1 MGIFGAMTTAVSGL
15 KAQSYA
21 MENISGNIANSRTTG
36 FKRVDTSFVDLIPDA
51 PARREYAGSV
61 TAFSQGTNTVQGDLT
76 TTGIGTNIAINGQG
90 FFTVQ
95 ARTGIADG
103 VPTFNGSDVYTRRG
117 DFQQDASGFLVNGAG
132 YFLKGIPLDPVTQN
146 LVGAQSSI
154 VRITGDNLP
163 ARATTEIEYRAN
175 LPPRPATAD
184 FDVNVPGSELINP
197 ALYPGG
203 NVPATGET
211 SLIRKTISGGVVSV
225 YSASGARI
233 DVQLRLGKT
242 TDAPPTWQAYY
253 LSNSAAT
260 GATTRWTEVPGT
272 FTFSN
277 TSPTVGLSTSIPA
290 APVVFTV
297 DGSASDPISFTTGGA
312 NGLTQFAVG
321 NVNEGGNASVNSI
334 RQDGFASGE
343 LTSIAIGEGGR
354 IQGSYNNGQVVGL
367 YQLPIAQFS
376 NDNGLK
382 RGDGGVFEATLES
395 GPPVIEDVGRAII
408 GGSLENSNTDIAD
421 EFSKMIVTQ
430 QAYSANTKVIST
442 SSDMLRDI
450 INIIR

>member
-51 PARREYAGSV
+51 PARREFAGSV
-61 TAFSQGTNTVQGDLT
+61 TAFSQGTNTVQGDLS
-76 TTGIGTNIAINGQG
+76 TTGIGTHIAINGEG
-90 FFTVQ
+90 YFTVQ

-117 DFQQDASGFLVNGAG
+117 DFQQDPSGFLVNGAG

-175 LPPRPATAD
+175 LPPRPATAN
-184 FDVNVPGSELINP
+184 FDVNVPGSELMNP
-197 ALYPGG
+197 AIYPGG

-211 SLIRKTISGGVVSV
+211 GLIRNTISGGVVSV

-253 LSNSAAT
+253 LTNSAAT
-260 GATTRWTEVPGT
+260 GAATRWTEFPG
-272 FTFSN
+272 TFSN
-277 TSPTVGLSTSIPA
+277 TSPTVGLMATSPA
-290 APVVFTV
+290 APVTFTV
-297 DGSASDPISFTTGGA
+297 DGAASDPISIVTGGA
-312 NGLTQFAVG
+312 NGLTQFAIG

-334 RQDGFASGE
+334 RQDGYASGE
-343 LTSIAIGEGGR
+343 LTAVSIGEGGR
-354 IQGSYNNGQVVGL
+354 IQGNYNNGQVVGL

-376 NDNGLK
+376 SDNGLK

-408 GGSLENSNTDIAD
+408 GGSLESSNTDIAD
-421 EFSKMIVTQ
+421 EFAKMIVTQ